1 MVKNYDIFSRHYK
14 YAQDTLLIF
23 KRHSRLERGVL
34 DNRLERGVLENRL
47 EKRPIFFQDGSP
59 RHLSR
64 HLFNGFQDAGVLENR
79 LERCLDSIAS

>member
-59 RHLSR
+59 RH
-64 HLFNGFQDAGVLENR
+64 HFQDASVLENR
-79 LERCLDSIAS
+79 LERCLDSVAS